1 LPRRRKIAKVAPAF
15 LKMVEEN
22 EEEAWF
28 KMQVW
33 MLHFLMR
40 DFKESGGVIIDA
52 HDPEVFKTRL
62 VKEDG

>member
-1 LPRRRKIAKVAPAF
+1 
-15 LKMVEEN
+15 MVEEN

-52 HDPEVFKTRL
+52 HDPEVFKTLL
-62 VKEDG
+62 VKGDG